1 MYHIWIIYYLI
12 ILQIEKALAIIDV
25 QTIDFQ
31 EIQNQCWSKFYSF
44 VQQCY
49 QVSVKYL
56 FNNATKWVCNIFVH
70 VIRRS
75 SIYKIFR
82 KTVDKVFIFDAPW
95 LFFLKKNLNWRQEIK
110 NWVY

>member
-1 MYHIWIIYYLI
+1 MFHIGFIYYLI

-49 QVSVKYL
+49 QVSV
-56 FNNATKWVCNIFVH
+56 FVN
-70 VIRRS
+70 VILRS
-75 SIYKIFR
+75 SIYKIIR
-82 KTVDKVFIFDAPW
+82 KALLIKF
-95 LFFLKKNLNWRQEIK
+95 LFLMPLGYLF
-110 NWVY
+110 